1 MSKCSHID
9 ISGEIKNFDI
19 TTPRSLF
26 VKWKAE
32 AEGIKSDDDVF
43 LAVLSTVGATGIIDS
58 CTIRIISFDPIF
70 KNTGKFIFF
79 SPHLSGKCIN
89 ILHNPNVSLLFRW
102 KERQLIIKA
111 KGILQTPSENKIF
124 WDLKSEKNK
133 IHAWESYH
141 NKHID
146 KNDFLIDGRIIIPI
160 VPFWGS
166 VRLEPFEFD
175 FSEEINSFR
184 TRQRGHYFL
193 NKDGSFELSP
203 KMKIYSF
210 I

>member
-1 MSKCSHID
+1 M
-9 ISGEIKNFDI
+9 
-19 TTPRSLF
+19 
-26 VKWKAE
+26 
-32 AEGIKSDDDVF
+32 
-43 LAVLSTVGATGIIDS
+43 
-58 CTIRIISFDPIF
+58 
-70 KNTGKFIFF
+70 
-79 SPHLSGKCIN
+79 
-89 ILHNPNVSLLFRW
+89 LFRW

-146 KNDFLIDGRIIIPI
+146 KNDFLIDGRMIIPI

-193 NKDGSFELSP
+193 NKDGVFELSP
-203 KMKIYSF
+203 TRKIYSF
-210 I
+210 V